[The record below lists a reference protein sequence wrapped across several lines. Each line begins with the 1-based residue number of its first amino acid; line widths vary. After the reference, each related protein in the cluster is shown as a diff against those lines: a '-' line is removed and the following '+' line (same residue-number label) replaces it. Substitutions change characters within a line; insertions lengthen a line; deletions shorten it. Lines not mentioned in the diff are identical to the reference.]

1 MKPMSLLIVENLA
14 VFYGSI
20 QALRGISLRVEPGE
34 VVTLIGANG
43 AGKSTTLRTI
53 SGLLQPK
60 QGTIQFDGQ
69 PIQGWA
75 PHRVVKS
82 GLVQVPEG
90 REIFA
95 NLTVDENLQLATF
108 ARKDRAAIRSDRE
121 RALELVSADR
131 ERLRQQAGTLSG
143 GEQQMLAI
151 ARALVARPK
160 LLMLDEPSLGLAP
173 QLVRSIFQVI
183 REINR
188 EGTTILLVEQNAN
201 MALHVAHRAYVIEVG
216 EIRMEGP
223 AAELAASDEIR
234 KAYLGHTNR
243 RWATNP
249 RTSIVA
255 SSPKSGR
262 PDSNRRHPAWEA
274 STLPT
279 ELRPHSCGR
288 LCGCQHQSNPRV
300 AAADKQPASGT
311 SSGRPS

>member
-1 MKPMSLLIVENLA
+1 MSLLVVENLC

-20 QALRGISLRVEPGE
+20 EALRGVSLRVEEGE

-60 QGTIQFDGQ
+60 RGTIQFAGQ
-69 PIQGWA
+69 SIQNWP

-95 NLTVDENLQLATF
+95 NLTVDENLQLA
-108 ARKDRAAIRSDRE
+108 AYLRKDKAAIRADRE
-121 RALELVSADR
+121 RALELFPRIR

-151 ARALVARPK
+151 GRALVARPK

-183 REINR
+183 GEINR

-201 MALHVAHRAYVIEVG
+201 MALRVAHRAYVIEVG
-216 EIRMEGP
+216 KICIEGP
-223 AAELAASDEIR
+223 AADLASSDEVR
-234 KAYLGHTNR
+234 KAYLGAR
-243 RWATNP
+243 
-249 RTSIVA
+249 
-255 SSPKSGR
+255 
-262 PDSNRRHPAWEA
+262 
-274 STLPT
+274 
-279 ELRPHSCGR
+279 
-288 LCGCQHQSNPRV
+288 
-300 AAADKQPASGT
+300 
-311 SSGRPS
+311 

>member
-1 MKPMSLLIVENLA
+1 MSLLRVEDLS

-20 QALRGISLRVEPGE
+20 QALRGVSLHVEPGE

-43 AGKSTTLRTI
+43 AGKSTTLQTI
-53 SGLLQPK
+53 SGLLQPT
-60 QGTIQFDGQ
+60 QGKVHFDGRE
-69 PIQGWA
+69 IQGWP
-75 PHRVVKS
+75 PHRLVKA

-90 REIFA
+90 RKIFA
-95 NLTVDENLQLATF
+95 NLTVDENLQVASF
-108 ARKDRAAIRSDRE
+108 ARSDHSAIRADRDRAL
-121 RALELVSADR
+121 ALFPRIA

-183 REINR
+183 GEINR

-216 EIRMEGP
+216 QIRTEGP

-234 KAYLGHTNR
+234 KAYLGAH
-243 RWATNP
+243 
-249 RTSIVA
+249 
-255 SSPKSGR
+255 
-262 PDSNRRHPAWEA
+262 
-274 STLPT
+274 
-279 ELRPHSCGR
+279 
-288 LCGCQHQSNPRV
+288 
-300 AAADKQPASGT
+300 
-311 SSGRPS
+311 

>member
-1 MKPMSLLIVENLA
+1 MPLLVVENLS

-20 QALRGISLRVEPGE
+20 EALRGVSLRVEEGE

-53 SGLLQPK
+53 SGLIEPK
-60 QGTIQFDGQ
+60 RGSIRFAGQ
-69 PIQGWA
+69 EIQGWA

-95 NLTVDENLQLATF
+95 NLTVDENLQLAAF
-108 ARKDRAAIRSDRE
+108 LRKDKVAIRADRE
-121 RALELVSADR
+121 RALELFPRVR

-201 MALHVAHRAYVIEVG
+201 MALQVANRAYVIEVG
-216 EIRMEGP
+216 QIRMEGP
-223 AAELAASDEIR
+223 AAELAASDEVR
-234 KAYLGHTNR
+234 KAYLGAH
-243 RWATNP
+243 
-249 RTSIVA
+249 
-255 SSPKSGR
+255 
-262 PDSNRRHPAWEA
+262 
-274 STLPT
+274 
-279 ELRPHSCGR
+279 
-288 LCGCQHQSNPRV
+288 
-300 AAADKQPASGT
+300 
-311 SSGRPS
+311 